1 MLRAVLDTNVVLA
14 AKRSVH
20 PQSPNAEII
29 ERWESGEFIWL
40 VSNDVVTE
48 YAEKLLEKGMGALKV
63 ELFAADLL
71 EYGEEVAIEF
81 FHFQHYPVDADDVAF
96 LLAAING
103 AATHLITYDEHLKD
117 VGVFYPEF
125 TTCEPVAFLS
135 DLRALV
141 KPNTP

>member
-29 ERWESGEFIWL
+29 ERWKSGEFIWL
-40 VSNDVVTE
+40 VSDDVVTE
-48 YAEKLLEKGMGALKV
+48 YAEKLLEKGIDPLKV
-63 ELFAADLL
+63 EIFVTDLL
-71 EYGEEVAIEF
+71 DYGEEVTIEF

-96 LLAAING
+96 LLAALNG

-117 VGVFYPEF
+117 VGVFYSEF
-125 TTCEPVAFLS
+125 MTCEPVAFLA
-135 DLRALV
+135 DLRADLA
-141 KPNTP
+141 P